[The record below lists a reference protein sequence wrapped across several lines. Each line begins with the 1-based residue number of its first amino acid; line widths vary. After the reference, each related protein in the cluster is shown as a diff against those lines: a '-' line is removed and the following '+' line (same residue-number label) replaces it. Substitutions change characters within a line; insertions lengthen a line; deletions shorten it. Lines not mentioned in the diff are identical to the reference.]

1 MSEKRKDSKGRVLK
15 DGESQRA
22 NGTYDYRYTDIHKKR
37 RCIYAKSLTEL
48 RKKEEELWRD
58 LADGIDY
65 AAGEMTVADLVDRYM
80 NLKRGLKPN
89 SLRSYN
95 TAVKRIHADPF
106 GQKAIK
112 TVKLSDAKGWFV
124 FLHDSGF
131 KQNTIGILQSV
142 VRPAFEMAVED
153 DIIRK
158 NPFKFKLSD
167 VVPKDAYVRDALTR
181 EQQEKYLQFVQDY
194 GGNYYDDIV
203 ILMGTGLRVS
213 ELYGLTRADIDF
225 ERHCIHVRRQLC
237 RTAEKPY
244 FVTPPK
250 TKSGIRNVPMTDTV
264 CAALRRVVKARASTK
279 VEALVDGCSGFLFLD
294 KSGMPK
300 VAMHLENYMRG
311 VQGKFEKVYG
321 KPVPRIT
328 PHVLRHTF
336 CTNVQQ
342 AGLDVKSLQ
351 YLMGHSNASVTLDV
365 YTHSFFLCIPR
376 APAAHPNHRERGRGD
391 VRQTG
396 IGGVCRLAAG
406 VCGGAVPVV
415 SAGAASRLCCAGGSA
430 EHGHPAVARPAG
442 QLLRCA
448 GAAAHWSRGALAGG
462 VLSRAGQ
469 LRPAVCLHR
478 CRRAGAFVP

>member
-1 MSEKRKDSKGRVLK
+1 M
-15 DGESQRA
+15 
-22 NGTYDYRYTDIHKKR
+22 
-37 RCIYAKSLTEL
+37 
-48 RKKEEELWRD
+48 
-58 LADGIDY
+58 
-65 AAGEMTVADLVDRYM
+65 
-80 NLKRGLKPN
+80 
-89 SLRSYN
+89 
-95 TAVKRIHADPF
+95 TAVSTLPTVSTSFIEEFEAKYGDHVHVLDWALHLDESTPHIHERHVFDCENKYGEVAPQQEKALEALGFELPDPD
-106 GQKAIK
+106 KP
-112 TVKLSDAKGWFV
+112 LSRRNNRKISFDAACRKMLFDIANRQD
-124 FLHDSGF
+124 FLPRDRTGNRRFIPVPVDAELAEVHILDNEEDSRAYID
-131 KQNTIGILQSV
+131 QLWAEAMTIYNV
-142 VRPAFEMAVED
+142 
-153 DIIRK
+153 RK

-167 VVPKDAYVRDALTR
+167 VVPKDAYVRNALTR
-181 EQQEKYLQFVQDY
+181 EQQENYLQFVQDY

-264 CAALRRVVKARASTK
+264 CAALRRAVKARASTK

-311 VQGKFEKVYG
+311 VQGKFEKAYG

-351 YLMGHSNASVTLDV
+351 YLIGHSNASVTLDV

-376 APAAHPNHRERGRGD
+376 TSAAHPNHRERGRGD

-396 IGGVCRLAAG
+396 IDGVCRLAAG

-415 SAGAASRLCCAGGSA
+415 SAGAAPRLCCTGGSA
-430 EHGHPAVARPAG
+430 EHGHPAVVRPAG

-448 GAAAHWSRGALAGG
+448 GAAAHRS
-462 VLSRAGQ
+462 
-469 LRPAVCLHR
+469 
-478 CRRAGAFVP
+478 

>member
-1 MSEKRKDSKGRVLK
+1 MPEKRKDSKGRVLK

-22 NGTYDYRYTDIHKKR
+22 NDTYDYRYTDIHKKR

-237 RTAEKPY
+237 RTAGKPC

-250 TKSGIRNVPMTDTV
+250 TKKRYPQYSHDRYRLCSVAACSKSQSVHESG
-264 CAALRRVVKARASTK
+264 
-279 VEALVDGCSGFLFLD
+279 
-294 KSGMPK
+294 
-300 VAMHLENYMRG
+300 
-311 VQGKFEKVYG
+311 
-321 KPVPRIT
+321 
-328 PHVLRHTF
+328 
-336 CTNVQQ
+336 
-342 AGLDVKSLQ
+342 
-351 YLMGHSNASVTLDV
+351 
-365 YTHSFFLCIPR
+365 
-376 APAAHPNHRERGRGD
+376 
-391 VRQTG
+391 
-396 IGGVCRLAAG
+396 
-406 VCGGAVPVV
+406 
-415 SAGAASRLCCAGGSA
+415 SAGRWLQRISHSGQVRNAEGGN
-430 EHGHPAVARPAG
+430 
-442 QLLRCA
+442 
-448 GAAAHWSRGALAGG
+448 ALGKLYAW
-462 VLSRAGQ
+462 RAGK
-469 LRPAVCLHR
+469 V
-478 CRRAGAFVP
+478 

>member
-1 MSEKRKDSKGRVLK
+1 MPEKRKDSKGRVLK

-37 RCIYAKSLTEL
+37 RCIYAKSLIEL

-142 VRPAFEMAVED
+142 IRPAFEMAVED

-167 VVPKDAYVRDALTR
+167 VVPKDAYVRNALTR

-311 VQGKFEKVYG
+311 VQGKFEKAYS

-342 AGLDVKSLQ
+342 AGPGTLVWLCSALPPGLHRLCWSKARTACTAPLQ
-351 YLMGHSNASVTLDV
+351 SQAAVIH
-365 YTHSFFLCIPR
+365 I
-376 APAAHPNHRERGRGD
+376 APAPDGPTSKAPSPVPYPVTVWTEKKGCIRQALKERRKRGGTSEETPP
-391 VRQTG
+391 QK
-396 IGGVCRLAAG
+396 
-406 VCGGAVPVV
+406 
-415 SAGAASRLCCAGGSA
+415 CA
-430 EHGHPAVARPAG
+430 
-442 QLLRCA
+442 
-448 GAAAHWSRGALAGG
+448 
-462 VLSRAGQ
+462 
-469 LRPAVCLHR
+469 
-478 CRRAGAFVP
+478 